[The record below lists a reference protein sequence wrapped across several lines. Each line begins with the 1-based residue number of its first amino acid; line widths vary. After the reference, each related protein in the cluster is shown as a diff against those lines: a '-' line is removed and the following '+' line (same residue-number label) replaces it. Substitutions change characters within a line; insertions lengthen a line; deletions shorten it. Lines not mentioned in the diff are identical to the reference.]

1 MTVVTTPNTGG
12 AAVSNPDVVPVT
24 WQRIERALVDYFRD
38 LSVMLVAGDGEAAVE
53 VETGV
58 PDDGPVE
65 LLLSDLAKHLERDL
79 AAD

>member
-1 MTVVTTPNTGG
+1 MTVVTTPDTGG

-38 LSVMLVAGDGEAAVE
+38 LSVMLVAGDGEVA

-58 PDDGPVE
+58 PADGPVE